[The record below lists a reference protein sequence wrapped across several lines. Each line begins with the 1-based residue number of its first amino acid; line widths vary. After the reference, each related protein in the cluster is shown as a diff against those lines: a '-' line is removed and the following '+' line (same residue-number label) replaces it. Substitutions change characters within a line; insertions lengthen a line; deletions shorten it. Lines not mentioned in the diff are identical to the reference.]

1 MSKKAYRR
9 TIVILITLIVIC
21 LFILPFTS
29 SKYIKTINNPVTL
42 NIVAPKYTVIF
53 NANSGAGTMSDQ
65 EFEYGTAQNLTQN
78 SFTKTGYTFAGWNT
92 EANGSGTAYTDTQ
105 SVNNLSSQDGA
116 IINLYAQWNPI
127 TYIVHFD
134 ANSGTGTM
142 ADQTLTYDV
151 QDSLTSNAFTKA
163 GYLFNGWNTAAD
175 GSGTPYTNTQQV
187 SNLTTTNGDTI
198 TLYAQWEVEDTSLT
212 VTLNKNI
219 NPIATEFL
227 TIFGFQTQFPT
238 GGYKVLGITIQNN
251 HSYAVNNWTVEFNS
265 DHQVVD
271 PRPADDELNAYL
283 NSENYYGTVLQSGQA
298 VTVRGNDTLAPG
310 ETKTV
315 YVFFDCTYNWL
326 GQPNNN
332 HTFTNE
338 RAYYTPNNGRRNAPA
353 KKAMK
358 MTSTLKKNDEIILDN
373 FGIYL
378 AYDTIVEADNSY
390 STTMYVYLANN
401 TGNDISNIKFDV
413 SFNDTNLSKLSSNT
427 IQITS
432 NTEKGASLQSN
443 ETIQN
448 QNYKVYEVTG
458 LKTSGGFNGMNIS
471 NIEFEK

>member
-42 NIVAPKYTVIF
+42 NIAAPKYTVKF

-65 EFEYGTAQNLTQN
+65 EFEYGTAQYLTQN

-92 EANGSGTAYTDTQ
+92 EANGSGTSYIDEQQVSNLTTTNGDT
-105 SVNNLSSQDGA
+105 
-116 IINLYAQWNPI
+116 ITLYAQWNPI

-151 QDSLTSNAFTKA
+151 QEALSSNAFTKS

-175 GSGTPYTNTQQV
+175 GSGTSYTNTQQV

-212 VTLNKNI
+212 ITNFNTGIEPIYVSGFFNLN
-219 NPIATEFL
+219 
-227 TIFGFQTQFPT
+227 
-238 GGYKVLGITIQNN
+238 GYKVLGITIQNN
-251 HSYAVNNWTVEFNS
+251 HSYTVNNWTIEFKSNNNN
-265 DHQVVD
+265 
-271 PRPADDELNAYL
+271 PALENRPNNNALNAYL
-283 NSENYYGTVLQSGQA
+283 NPDNYYGTVTNSNG
-298 VTVRGNDTLAPG
+298 TVIVSGNDTLAPG
-310 ETKTV
+310 ATKTV
-315 YVFFDCTYNWL
+315 YVFFEANATLFGLVNT
-326 GQPNNN
+326 NN
-332 HTFTNE
+332 FDFSNE
-338 RAYYTPNNGRRNAPA
+338 RAYYTPNSGRRNALA
-353 KKAMK
+353 RNRAEKVSIFKRY
-358 MTSTLKKNDEIILDN
+358 DEIELDN
-373 FGIYL
+373 FGVHIQ
-378 AYDTIVEADNSY
+378 YDTQRENDNIY
-390 STTMYVYLANN
+390 ATTMRIYIANG

-432 NTEKGASLQSN
+432 NTEKGASFQSN
-443 ETIQN
+443 ETIKN